1 MSKILDLLL
10 RPDTPNVQ
18 KSLQKKEYELLRL
31 SKVYG
36 EPFVLT
42 LKGIPYGRAV
52 ELREMADSEVQ
63 TVLAGDGD
71 GVFRSDVLMERH
83 GASTPADLVKTL
95 LLPGE
100 IRAISVAVEQLSG
113 FRSEVLRP
121 VVHPADAVAEAIE
134 KNSETART
142 TS

>member
-10 RPDTPNVQ
+10 RPETPNVQ
-18 KSLQKKEYELLRL
+18 KDLRRQEYEILRL

-36 EPFVLT
+36 EPFVIT
-42 LKGIPYGRAV
+42 LKGLPYGRAV
-52 ELREMADSEVQ
+52 ELREMADYEIH

-71 GVFRSDVLMERH
+71 GVFKNPALLERH
-83 GASTPADLVKTL
+83 EAATPAELVKML
-95 LLPGE
+95 LEPGE

-121 VVHPADAVAEAIE
+121 VHPADAAAEAIE